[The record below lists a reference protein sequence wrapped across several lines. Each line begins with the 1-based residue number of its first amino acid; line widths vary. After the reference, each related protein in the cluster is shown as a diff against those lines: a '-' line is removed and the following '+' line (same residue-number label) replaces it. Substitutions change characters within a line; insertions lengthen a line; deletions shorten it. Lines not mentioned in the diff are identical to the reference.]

1 MQGGLMRRTLIGLAL
16 VALAAVPSCAAA
28 RGAAAAQ
35 GPPRSGG
42 TLRLA
47 IEEEPECLDP
57 HQSPT
62 EAARLLGRPLLDSL
76 VHQDDKGVLR
86 PWLATRW
93 TMSADRLTYTFTL
106 RPDVRFSDGTP
117 FDAAAVVA
125 NLDHVVAPA
134 TKSLLAASLISEYHS
149 SKVLDARTVQVRLS
163 KPDSNFLAALASTP
177 LGMESP
183 RTLRQDPAT
192 LCAKIVG
199 TGPFVSHDGLQP
211 QQGISYVRNP
221 GYAWPPEVT
230 DHAGPAYLDGVDI
243 QFVPDGAARYG
254 ALTSG
259 QVDAI
264 MEVSPTEERELRASP
279 GFVLRTKAF
288 PGVNY
293 SYWPNTTSGP
303 FADPLVRKA
312 FQIGIDWQQ
321 IVRNVYFG
329 TRQVARGVLSPTTP
343 GYERSVE
350 KNYVL
355 DPALARRLL
364 DRAGWTGRD
373 AAGYRTRNGERLQ
386 LRHLWSD
393 PSIEDLAV
401 QVQASAKQLGIE
413 TVEQNVDGGTFV
425 KGLLAGDY
433 DLLDTSFSSSG
444 PNVLQV
450 MFDAANIPTEQRGI
464 ANNLSR
470 YSQPY
475 VQADLVGALAARDQ
489 AEQHRIYG
497 AVQERISADVAVFP
511 IYSDM
516 ATFGA
521 RDRVGGIAFDGEA
534 DPDLYRVW
542 LAS

>member
-1 MQGGLMRRTLIGLAL
+1 MQGGPMRRMLIGLAL

-28 RGAAAAQ
+28 QGAAAQ
-35 GPPRSGG
+35 GPPRPGG

-47 IEEEPECLDP
+47 IEDEPECLDP

-62 EAARLLGRPLLDSL
+62 EAARLLDRPLVDPL

-86 PWLATRW
+86 PWLATHW
-93 TMSADRLTYTFTL
+93 TVSADRLTYTFTL

-134 TKSLLAASLISEYHS
+134 TKSLLAASLISAYRAS
-149 SKVLDARTVQVRLS
+149 TVLDAHTVRVQLS
-163 KPDSNFLAALASTP
+163 EPDSTFLAALATTS

-192 LCAKIVG
+192 LCANIVG

-221 GYAWPPEVT
+221 GYAWAPEGA
-230 DHAGPAYLDGVDI
+230 DHAGAAYLDGVDV
-243 QFVPDGAARYG
+243 QFVPDDAARYG

-264 MEVSPTEERELRASP
+264 MSVSPTEERELGASP
-279 GFVLRTKAF
+279 GFLLRTKAF
-288 PGVNY
+288 PGINY
-293 SYWPNTTSGP
+293 SYWPNTASGP
-303 FADPLVRKA
+303 FADPSVRKA
-312 FQIGIDWQQ
+312 FQVGVDWPQ

-343 GYERSVE
+343 GFDRSVA
-350 KNYVL
+350 KNYVV
-355 DPALARRLL
+355 DPALAGRLL

-373 AAGYRTRNGERLQ
+373 SAGYRTKDGVRLR

-401 QVQASAKQLGIE
+401 QVQASARQLGIE

-425 KGLLAGDY
+425 KSLLAGDY
-433 DLLDTSFSSSG
+433 DLLDTSFSAAG

-450 MFDAANIPTEQRGI
+450 MFDAANIPTEERGI
-464 ANNLSR
+464 ANNVSR
-470 YSQPY
+470 YDQSD

-489 AEQHRIYG
+489 DEQHRIYG
-497 AVQERISADVAVFP
+497 AVQQRISADVAVFP
-511 IYSDM
+511 VYSDM
-516 ATFGA
+516 ATVGA
-521 RDRVGGIAFDGEA
+521 RDGVGGIAFDNEA
-534 DPDLYRVW
+534 TPDFYRIW